1 MASLSQAD
9 KQNLNADQQKQVLAL
24 KEQWAAANA
33 AGDQAAMDKAH
44 AAAEAIRASSTK
56 GAYSGG
62 TSGNAYSSLSNG
74 GNNPYM
80 KSSTANGNAALS
92 GADNAYLS
100 ADLQQQI
107 ANLKAAWA
115 QANAAGDQV
124 GMDAA
129 HREAEAIRQ
138 SAGYSGGANGAG
150 YNLLGANTGGMTA
163 DQMKQWLEDYMYTN
177 YKTGT
182 GWTNGYS
189 TAMNV
194 RSKANKVRQQMLA
207 NEQAMEN
214 ADANTKAYLHEQ
226 NQALAQLLYDYTGQS
241 QKNTWYNEQAGRW
254 ETLNNDVGY
263 GYYVGGNVPGVSEA
277 WKKYYGYTD
286 DDIERFATDT
296 SLYYNFVDPRT
307 VRLATDESSGYTGKY
322 SQFVNGPYAQLLGGG
337 THDGSVNMS
346 IYQDMNG
353 DGFGDEGAMATFT
366 PIRDENGN
374 VINATAPALKN
385 NNAMS
390 DYTNQFTSYVANGV
404 IQPGIL
410 AASHPGGGSS
420 HGGVQKGTDNGMYSL
435 KTNGYVDASDPRYT
449 GGINRDVAASTAED
463 PNNIAGQL
471 AYYENYGKYG
481 NAYGSGGGSI
491 LSGLTGGTG
500 GSGYEDYINQMYAA
514 ALESQ
519 MAQLE
524 SSYNQNVSELDT
536 AVGKVDDTY
545 TEQKRQTTGTNAQEA
560 ANWREMANAY
570 GLNSGAI
577 GQAALAQN
585 NQLQSN
591 LNTLESAQA
600 AALTEL
606 EQQRTLLG
614 QQYQQQINQA
624 LSENNFNKAQALYQE
639 AVRQDEMMLQKMQF
653 AVQTALQ
660 MAQMAMQQSQFQQG
674 LALDYAKLGASS
686 GGSSGRSGGSG
697 SGGVVDTSKTLSS
710 NDALYT
716 KLYAAADKDA
726 NPQNFIAA
734 NYKDYGFS
742 NSSGLWAGYQ
752 DWAENAH
759 SSDDIISRLNNTT
772 YQSANNTTANALA
785 AQLRN
790 DMSLTN
796 EQKLNVAQMAY
807 QNGHISSR
815 QLTQMLDSLGL

>member
-115 QANAAGDQV
+115 QANAAGDQA

-207 NEQAMEN
+207 NEQAMAN

-346 IYQDMNG
+346 IYQNMPG
-353 DGFGDEGAMATFT
+353 DGFDDDVMTSFT

-374 VINATAPALKN
+374 VINATAPMLKN

-404 IQPGIL
+404 IQPGLL

-420 HGGVQKGTDNGMYSL
+420 HGGVQKGSNNGTYSYSP
-435 KTNGYVDASDPRYT
+435 GYGVDASDPRYT

-463 PNNIAGQL
+463 PNNLAGQL
-471 AYYENYGKYG
+471 SYWNDYGQYA
-481 NAYGSGGGSI
+481 NGSGGIS
-491 LSGLTGGTG
+491 
-500 GSGYEDYINQMYAA
+500 GSGVRTYEDYINQMYMA
-514 ALESQ
+514 ALE
-519 MAQLE
+519 AQLE
-524 SSYNQNVSELDT
+524 SLKMAYEQNLSDLD
-536 AVGKVDDTY
+536 AEASSVDGY
-545 TEQKRQTTGTNAQEA
+545 YGEQKRQASGEADRQA
-560 ANWREMANAY
+560 ANWREVANAY

-577 GQAALAQN
+577 GQAALAMN
-585 NQLQSN
+585 NQRQSD
-591 LNTLESAQA
+591 LNALGSAQA
-600 AALTEL
+600 AAQAEI
-606 EQQRTLLG
+606 QRQRSLLG
-614 QQYQQQINQA
+614 REYQTAINQA
-624 LSENNFNKAQALYQE
+624 LAESNHERAYALYEE
-639 AVRQDEMMLQKMQF
+639 AVRAENMLWQKEKYY
-653 AVQTALQ
+653 TD
-660 MAQMAMQQSQFQQG
+660 
-674 LALDYAKLGASS
+674 LALSYLK
-686 GGSSGRSGGSG
+686 
-697 SGGVVDTSKTLSS
+697 
-710 NDALYT
+710 
-716 KLYAAADKDA
+716 
-726 NPQNFIAA
+726 
-734 NYKDYGFS
+734 
-742 NSSGLWAGYQ
+742 
-752 DWAENAH
+752 
-759 SSDDIISRLNNTT
+759 
-772 YQSANNTTANALA
+772 
-785 AQLRN
+785 
-790 DMSLTN
+790 
-796 EQKLNVAQMAY
+796 
-807 QNGHISSR
+807 
-815 QLTQMLDSLGL
+815 MLL